1 MRGRARC
8 ERGRVA
14 DSDPS
19 FKIPATVDDPAIFK
33 SFEAIIRQYE
43 GKSEV

>member
-1 MRGRARC
+1 MSEG
-8 ERGRVA
+8 GWVG

-19 FKIPATVDDPAIFK
+19 FKIPATVDDPGVFK